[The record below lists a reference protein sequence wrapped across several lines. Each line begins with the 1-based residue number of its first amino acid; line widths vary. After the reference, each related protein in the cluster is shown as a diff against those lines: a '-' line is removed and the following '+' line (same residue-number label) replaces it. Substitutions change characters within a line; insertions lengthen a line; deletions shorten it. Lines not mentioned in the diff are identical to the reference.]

1 MADNY
6 IETTRTINFEKAVEF
21 QLAEIGTDFEAMCD
35 FKGGITGEKT
45 EITDRFSNLRGKK
58 KTERF
63 APKDLQTGA
72 VERRW
77 IHKQESISCHTALDM
92 DDQLATEIPL
102 DSPLAE
108 SVARAILIAR
118 QDEFLIGFYSDAYTG
133 KEGTVAVPFASAN
146 IIAPD
151 FGSTGTATGLT
162 LDKMKNLRKRARKL
176 LIDPRVEKLHMMI
189 TAEQIEDLLGI
200 DQYIAR
206 DYNPDSQIMSG
217 VYARPLSEGA
227 RQALQNGEPT
237 DFLGI
242 HFVPKEFTN
251 TEMYPEANELGLTTD
266 ANGNELCPVWV
277 PKGMAGREWMTVESK
292 RSQRTDLDGDPWQ
305 FSAYTNVRYGRRDE
319 KRCFQVACKPS

>member
-6 IETTRTINFEKAVEF
+6 LETTRTINFEKSVEF

-45 EITDRFSNLRGKK
+45 EITDRFGHIRGKK
-58 KTERF
+58 KTTRF
-63 APKDLQTGA
+63 GPKDLQDNT

-77 IHKQESISCHTALDM
+77 VHKQESISCHTALDI

-118 QDEFLIGFYSDAYTG
+118 QDEFLIGFYGDAATG
-133 KEGTVAVPFASAN
+133 KEGTTYVPFTPAN
-146 IIAPD
+146 IIPAD
-151 FGSTGTATGLT
+151 FDNSSVDIGLT
-162 LDKMKNLRKRARKL
+162 LSKLKTLRKRARQL

-189 TAEQIEDLLGI
+189 TAEEVEDLLSI
-200 DQYIAR
+200 DEYVR
-206 DYNPDSQIMSG
+206 REYNPDSQMQTG
-217 VYARPLSEGA
+217 KPMSEGA
-227 RQALQNGEPT
+227 RQALQDGMPT

-251 TEMYPEANELGLTTD
+251 IEMYPEANELGLTTD
-266 ANGNELCPVWV
+266 VNGNNLCPVWV
-277 PKGMAGREWMTVESK
+277 PKGMSGREWMTVKSM

-319 KRCFQVACKPS
+319 KRCFQVACKPT

>member
-6 IETTRTINFEKAVEF
+6 LETTRTVNFEKAVEF

-45 EITDRFSNLRGKK
+45 EITDRFGDIRAKK

-63 APKDLQTGA
+63 GKITLSDNT

-77 IHKQESISCHTALDM
+77 IHKQESISVHTALDI
-92 DDQLATEIPL
+92 DDQLSTEIPL
-102 DSPLAE
+102 TSPLAE
-108 SVARAILIAR
+108 AVARSILIAR
-118 QDEFLIGFYSDAYTG
+118 QDEFLIGFFGDAYTG
-133 KEGTVAVPFASAN
+133 KEGTVAVPFAQAN
-146 IIAPD
+146 IIPAD
-151 FGSTGTATGLT
+151 FDNPGTDAGLT
-162 LDKMKNLRKRARKL
+162 LGKMKQLRKLARKL

-200 DQYIAR
+200 DEYIAR
-206 DYNPDSQIMSG
+206 DYNPDSQIMNG
-217 VYARPLSEGA
+217 VMARPLSEGA

-251 TEMYPEANELGLTTD
+251 SAMYPEANELGLTTD
-266 ANGNELCPVWV
+266 NDGNELCPVWV
-277 PKGMAGREWMTVESK
+277 PKGMAGREWLTVSTK
-292 RSQRTDLDGDPWQ
+292 RDTRIDLDGHPVQ
-305 FSAYTNVRYGRRDE
+305 FSAYTNIRYGRRDE
-319 KRCFQVACKPS
+319 KRCFQIACKPS

>member
-6 IETTRTINFEKAVEF
+6 LETTRTVNFEKAVEF
-21 QLAEIGTDFEAMCD
+21 QLAEIGTDFESMCD
-35 FKGGITGEKT
+35 FKGGIVGEKT
-45 EITDRFSNLRGKK
+45 EITDRFGHLRGKK
-58 KTERF
+58 KTSRF
-63 APKDLQTGA
+63 APKDLQDNT

-77 IHKQESISCHTALDM
+77 IHKQDSISCHTALDM

-118 QDEFLIGFYSDAYTG
+118 QDEFLLGFYADAATG
-133 KEGTVAVPFASAN
+133 KEGTTYVPFSPAN
-146 IIAPD
+146 IIGAD
-151 FGSTGTATGLT
+151 FGDSAAVGLT
-162 LDKMKNLRKRARKL
+162 LAKMKQLRKIARKL
-176 LIDPRVEKLHMMI
+176 LIDPRVEKLHMLI

-200 DQYIAR
+200 NEYIQR
-206 DYNPDSQIMSG
+206 EFNPDSQIIQG
-217 VYARPLSEGA
+217 VYARPMNEGA

-251 TEMYPEANELGLTTD
+251 AEMYPEANELGVTTD
-266 ANGNELCPVWV
+266 SSGNELCPVWV
-277 PKGMAGREWMTVESK
+277 PKGMSGREWMMVDTK

-319 KRCFQVACKPS
+319 KRCFQVACAPS

>member
-1 MADNY
+1 MADDY
-6 IETTRTINFEKAVEF
+6 LETTRTINFEKAVEF

-45 EITDRFSNLRGKK
+45 EITDRFGHIRGKK
-58 KTERF
+58 KTSRF
-63 APKDLQTGA
+63 APKDLQDNT

-118 QDEFLIGFYSDAYTG
+118 QDEFLIGFYNDAATG
-133 KEGTVAVPFASAN
+133 KEGTVYVPFSPAN
-146 IIAPD
+146 IIAADVDNP
-151 FGSTGTATGLT
+151 GTDAGLT
-162 LDKMKNLRKRARKL
+162 LGKMKLLRKRARKL
-176 LIDPRVEKLHMMI
+176 LIDPRMEKLHMMI
-189 TAEQIEDLLGI
+189 TAEQIEDLLSI
-200 DQYIAR
+200 DEYVR
-206 DYNPDSQIMSG
+206 REYNPDSQIMSG
-217 VYARPLSEGA
+217 VYAQPLSEGA

-251 TEMYPEANELGLTTD
+251 SEMYPEANELGLTTD
-266 ANGNELCPVWV
+266 GDGNELCPVWV
-277 PKGMAGREWMTVESK
+277 PKGMAGREWLTVDSK

-319 KRCFQVACKPS
+319 KRCFQVACKPT

>member
-6 IETTRTINFEKAVEF
+6 IETTRTVNFEKAVEF
-21 QLAEIGTDFEAMCD
+21 QLAEIGTDFETMCD

-45 EITDRFSNLRGKK
+45 EITDRFSDVRATKK
-58 KTERF
+58 KARF
-63 APKDLQTGA
+63 KPIELSSGE

-77 IHKQESISCHTALDM
+77 IHKQESHSVHLPLDM
-92 DDQLATEIPL
+92 DDQMATEIPL

-108 SVARAILIAR
+108 GVARAIRIAR

-133 KEGTVAVPFASAN
+133 KQGTVTVPFASAN
-146 IIAPD
+146 IIPADLDTP
-151 FGSTGTATGLT
+151 GTDSGLT
-162 LDKMKNLRKRARKL
+162 LGKMKALRKRARKL

-200 DQYIAR
+200 DEYIAR
-206 DYNPDSQIMSG
+206 DYNPDSQIMNG

-251 TEMYPEANELGLTTD
+251 SEMYPEANELGLTTD
-266 ANGNELCPVWV
+266 GDGNELCPVWV
-277 PKGMAGREWMTVESK
+277 PMGMAGREWKAIELK
-292 RSQRTDLDGDPWQ
+292 RDIRVDLDGHPVQ
-305 FSAYTNVRYGRRDE
+305 FSAYTNIRYGRRDE
-319 KRCFQVACKPS
+319 KRCFQIACRPS

>member
-6 IETTRTINFEKAVEF
+6 LETTRTINFEKAVEF
-21 QLAEIGTDFEAMCD
+21 QLAEIAAVGDFESMCD
-35 FKGGITGEKT
+35 FKSGITGEKT
-45 EITDRFSNLRGKK
+45 EITDRFGNIRAKK
-58 KTERF
+58 KAERF
-63 APKDLQTGA
+63 GKVDLSDNT

-77 IHKQESISCHTALDM
+77 IHKQESISVHTALDI

-102 DSPLAE
+102 TSPLAE
-108 SVARAILIAR
+108 SVARAIRIAR
-118 QDEFLIGFYSDAYTG
+118 QDEWLIGFYGDAYTG

-151 FGSTGTATGLT
+151 FGDSVDVGLT
-162 LDKMKNLRKRARKL
+162 LAKLKELRKRARKL

-200 DQYIAR
+200 NEYIAR
-206 DYNPDSQIMSG
+206 DYNPDSQLGKPM
-217 VYARPLSEGA
+217 SEGA

-251 TEMYPEANELGLTTD
+251 SEMYPEANELGLTTD
-266 ANGNELCPVWV
+266 GDGNELCPVWV
-277 PKGMAGREWMTVESK
+277 PMGMSGREWKSVET
-292 RSQRTDLDGDPWQ
+292 RRDVRADLDGHPWQ

>member
-6 IETTRTINFEKAVEF
+6 LETTRTINFEKAVEF

-45 EITDRFSNLRGKK
+45 EITDRFGDMRAKK

-63 APKDLQTGA
+63 SKVDLSDNT

-77 IHKQESISCHTALDM
+77 IHKQESISVHTALDI

-108 SVARAILIAR
+108 SVARSILIAR
-118 QDEFLIGFYSDAYTG
+118 QDQFLIGFYGDAYTG
-133 KEGTVAVPFASAN
+133 KEGTTAVPFASAN
-146 IIAPD
+146 IIAAD
-151 FGSTGTATGLT
+151 FDTPGTANGLS
-162 LDKMKNLRKRARKL
+162 LGKMKALRKRARKL

-189 TAEQIEDLLGI
+189 TAEQIEDLLSI
-200 DQYIAR
+200 NEYIQR
-206 DYNPDSQIMSG
+206 DYNPDSQIMAG
-217 VYARPLSEGA
+217 MMARPLSEGA

-251 TEMYPEANELGLTTD
+251 TEMYPEANELGLTKD
-266 ANGNELCPVWV
+266 GSGNELCPVWV
-277 PKGMAGREWMTVESK
+277 PKGMAGREWLTVSSK
-292 RSQRTDLDGDPWQ
+292 RDIRVDLDGHPVQ
-305 FSAYTNVRYGRRDE
+305 FSAYTNLRYGRRDE
-319 KRCFQVACKPS
+319 KRCFQIACKPT